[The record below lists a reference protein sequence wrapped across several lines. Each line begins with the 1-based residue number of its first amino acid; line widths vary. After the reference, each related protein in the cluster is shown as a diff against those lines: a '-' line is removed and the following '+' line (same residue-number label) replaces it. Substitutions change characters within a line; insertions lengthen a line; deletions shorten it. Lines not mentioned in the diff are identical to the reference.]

1 MGVVIPVVNFVFVRF
16 STIIRIVYVKL
27 GDAIDS
33 QNVCIVLEG
42 SNSDN
47 SNSSKQQQLQ
57 PQHQISPVAAYAH
70 RSLPPCRCEH
80 WSS

>member
-1 MGVVIPVVNFVFVRF
+1 MGIVIPVVNFFFVRS

-42 SNSDN
+42 SNSDI

-57 PQHQISPVAAYAH
+57 PHHQ
-70 RSLPPCRCEH
+70 
-80 WSS
+80 

>member
-1 MGVVIPVVNFVFVRF
+1 MGIVITVVNFFFVRT

-33 QNVCIVLEG
+33 QNVCIVLEA

-47 SNSSKQQQLQ
+47 SNSSKQHQLQ
-57 PQHQISPVAAYAH
+57 RQQQ
-70 RSLPPCRCEH
+70 
-80 WSS
+80 

>member
-1 MGVVIPVVNFVFVRF
+1 MGIVITVMHFFFVR
-16 STIIRIVYVKL
+16 SSIIIRIVYVKL

-33 QNVCIVLEG
+33 QNVCTVLEG

-57 PQHQISPVAAYAH
+57 RQHQ
-70 RSLPPCRCEH
+70 
-80 WSS
+80 

>member
-1 MGVVIPVVNFVFVRF
+1 MGIVSTMVDFFFVRS
-16 STIIRIVYVKL
+16 STVIRIVYVKL

-57 PQHQISPVAAYAH
+57 PLHQ
-70 RSLPPCRCEH
+70 
-80 WSS
+80 

>member
-1 MGVVIPVVNFVFVRF
+1 MGIVIPVVNFFFVRS

-27 GDAIDS
+27 GDAMDF

-57 PQHQISPVAAYAH
+57 PQHQ
-70 RSLPPCRCEH
+70 
-80 WSS
+80 

>member
-1 MGVVIPVVNFVFVRF
+1 VNFFFVRT

-57 PQHQISPVAAYAH
+57 PQHQ
-70 RSLPPCRCEH
+70 
-80 WSS
+80 